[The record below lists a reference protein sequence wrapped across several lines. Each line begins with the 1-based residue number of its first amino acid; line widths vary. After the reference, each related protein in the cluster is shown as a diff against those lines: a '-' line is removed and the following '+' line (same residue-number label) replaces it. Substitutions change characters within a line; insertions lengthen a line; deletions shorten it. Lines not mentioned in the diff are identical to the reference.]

1 MQAPQCGK
9 AVPANV
15 VTTWRAPGCL
25 HRGYGHSAP
34 RPSAPQCTCW
44 VSLSAAGAFSGPP
57 SAHQDTEDG
66 RRTPWGR
73 GGRERAAERLP
84 LRRVAVGV
92 CGWASRAAGGWP
104 LPSRRS
110 SLCPS
115 ASSILVLD
123 LRAPSA
129 GVGAAGGETEQPRR
143 AGGVGSSG
151 AGRRAEWKRL
161 ALPPGGRLQGPS
173 RQRGGTRAGGGR
185 VPELELVRVTCE
197 ALAPA
202 TLPRP
207 PPRVL

>member
-9 AVPANV
+9 AAPANV

-92 CGWASRAAGGWP
+92 CGWASRAAGRWP

-110 SLCPS
+110 SLCSS
-115 ASSILVLD
+115 AFSILVLD
-123 LRAPSA
+123 LRAPSV

-143 AGGVGSSG
+143 AGGGLEVSG
-151 AGRRAEWKRL
+151 APGRAGEQS
-161 ALPPGGRLQGPS
+161 GRGWPSLQGEGS
-173 RQRGGTRAGGGR
+173 R
-185 VPELELVRVTCE
+185 
-197 ALAPA
+197 APA
-202 TLPRP
+202 GSEEGHEPEVAAFLSWN
-207 PPRVL
+207 